1 MRTISQK
8 THICRNAPSE
18 CEKLQDFVVPDWDP
32 NEAGGGGG
40 RTGGLWGGFIRFL
53 KHLNPVKWIRALIE
67 NITDVFGWL
76 GMIVDIVIVV
86 VVIVVIVKIKQTC
99 CPKACK
105 CKHNKKSGKI
115 KTSKDGRVWTL
126 VKKYDDESKI

>member
-115 KTSKDGRVWTL
+115 KTSKDGRVRNL
-126 VKKYDDESKI
+126 VKKYDEESKM